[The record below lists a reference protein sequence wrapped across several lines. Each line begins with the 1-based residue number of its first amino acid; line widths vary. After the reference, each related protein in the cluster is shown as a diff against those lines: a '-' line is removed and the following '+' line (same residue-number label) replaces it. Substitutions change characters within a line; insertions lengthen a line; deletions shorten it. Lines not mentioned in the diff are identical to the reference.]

1 MAAEIVRLDPSLNPD
16 AFAYRETLDLLQL
29 ADSERIALWAIR
41 KAKSGPYDVV
51 ALKQR
56 LFELCGPHHC
66 EHAFAGVMGIVT
78 LLEQRGRRRIIIRE
92 TAARSLS
99 LDEQSLT
106 QLLAA
111 CQNGAD
117 MIAESSAEWL
127 VQKRYATRLVQHAQ
141 RFAFALAAQGYLL
154 PTLARAA

>member
-1 MAAEIVRLDPSLNPD
+1 MEAQIVRLDPSLTPD
-16 AFAYRETLDLLQL
+16 AFAHREALDLLQL

-66 EHAFAGVMGIVT
+66 EHAFAGVMGLIT
-78 LLEQRGRRRIIIRE
+78 LLEQRPRRRITVRE
-92 TAARSLS
+92 TASRSLS
-99 LDEQSLT
+99 ADEQSLT

-111 CQNGAD
+111 CQIGNDAL
-117 MIAESSAEWL
+117 ASSSAEWL
-127 VQKRYATRLVQHAQ
+127 VQTRYAERLVKHAQ

>member
-1 MAAEIVRLDPSLNPD
+1 MAADVVRLDPSLTPD
-16 AFAYRETLDLLQL
+16 AYAFREAIDLLHL
-29 ADSERIALWAIR
+29 SDSERIALWALR
-41 KAKSGPYDVV
+41 KAKAGPYDAV

-66 EHAFAGVMGIVT
+66 EHAFAGVMGMLT
-78 LLEQRGRRRIIIRE
+78 LLEQRGRRRIHVRE
-92 TAARSLS
+92 PAARSLS
-99 LDEQSLT
+99 PDEQCLT

-111 CQNGAD
+111 CQIGAD
-117 MIAESSAEWL
+117 AIARSGAEWL
-127 VQKRYATRLVQHAQ
+127 VQSRYAERLVLHAQ

>member
-1 MAAEIVRLDPSLNPD
+1 MAAEIVRLDPSLTPD
-16 AFAYRETLDLLQL
+16 AFASREVLDLLHL

-41 KAKSGPYDVV
+41 KAKAGPYDVV

-66 EHAFAGVMGIVT
+66 EHAFAGVMGIIS
-78 LLEQRGRRRIIIRE
+78 LLEQRSRRGVMIGE
-92 TAARSLS
+92 PAARALS
-99 LDEQSLT
+99 RDERSLT

-111 CQNGAD
+111 CQIGAD
-117 MIAESSAEWL
+117 GLAESSAEWL
-127 VQKRYATRLVQHAQ
+127 VQKRYADRLVKHAQ

-154 PTLARAA
+154 PSLARAA